1 MTFGLLIFFMDNS
14 KLKYL
19 YLVILSLIWGTS
31 FILIKK
37 ALGDDGTGNL
47 ILQPLQLGAARTII
61 SGCMLI
67 VIGWKSFIATD
78 RKDWKW
84 LFISGLLGTFFPAFL
99 FAYAQ
104 TEIDSAISAIL
115 NSTVPL
121 ITLIMGAVI
130 FGIAFSRTQLIG
142 VIIGLAGAIGLVFS
156 GMENNPEQNYLFAG
170 LVFIACTC
178 YASNV
183 NIIKRYLQ
191 NIKPLA
197 IATGNFVFILPL
209 AMIVFLSAD
218 GASLDYTSEPVLRSL
233 GYILVLCVFGTVA
246 AKIMFNK
253 LVQITSPVFASS
265 VTYLMPVVGLTWGIL
280 DGEIF
285 SVWQGVATAVIIFAV
300 VLVTRG
306 QKKPATK

>member
-1 MTFGLLIFFMDNS
+1 MDNS
-14 KLKYL
+14 KLKYV

-37 ALGDDGTGNL
+37 SLGDDGSGNFVL
-47 ILQPLQLGAARTII
+47 TPLQLGAGRTII
-61 SGCMLI
+61 SGFMLI
-67 VIGWKSFIATD
+67 VIGWKSFITTD
-78 RKDWKW
+78 RKYWKW
-84 LFISGLLGTFFPAFL
+84 LFVSGLLGTFFPSFL

-121 ITLIMGAVI
+121 ITLIMGAII
-130 FGIAFSRTQLIG
+130 FGITFSRTQLLG
-142 VIIGLAGAIGLVFS
+142 VIIGLIGAIALVFS
-156 GMENNPEQNYLFAG
+156 GMQNHPEQNYLFTG

-183 NIIKRYLQ
+183 NIIKRYMQ

-209 AMIVFLSAD
+209 AVIVFFSAD
-218 GASLDYTSEPVLRSL
+218 GASLKFTSTPVLNSL
-233 GYILVLCVFGTVA
+233 GYIFILCVLGTVT

-265 VTYLMPVVGLTWGIL
+265 VTYLMPIVGLTWGIM
-280 DGEIF
+280 DGETF
-285 SVWQGVATAVIIFAV
+285 SLWQGFATGVIILAVI
-300 VLVTRG
+300 LVTRN
-306 QKKPATK
+306 QKKPASV